1 MNEMEHK
8 HVAEEFFPLQSS
20 TSGSSENVAKLCS
33 SVVAGYGFKAD
44 EALGDG
50 SWAEVNDGCLHVSEN
65 MGEHAIP

>member
-20 TSGSSENVAKLCS
+20 TSGSSENVAELCS

-50 SWAEVNDGCLHVSEN
+50 S
-65 MGEHAIP
+65 